1 MSTMTEGSTAPLLRA
16 ENVTVRLRGGPPI
29 VKGVDLE
36 LARGEILG
44 IVGESGSGK
53 TTLAR
58 SLLGHCATGLDISD
72 GSLLIDGTARP
83 MDESLRSLRGRT
95 ISYVPQDPGR
105 ALNPALTIQESI
117 QDVIKTHTGTAA
129 SDADMAEHFERVGLP
144 STEQFRRRLPHQLSG
159 GQQQRVC
166 IAIALACKPPVVVL
180 DEPTTGL
187 DVVTQARI
195 LAELGRLR
203 MELGVSMIYVTHD
216 LAVVAQIADR
226 VAVMYDG
233 RVVEQGPVH
242 EVLTRPRHPYTLGL
256 LASTPDH
263 LLPRTLQSMPG
274 IAPGVGAD
282 SDGCSFV
289 SRCPV
294 STGECS
300 EHRPPMVETGSAHST
315 RCFEWKRTDTAEF
328 VPFVPPSA
336 RAATVPVLTVSDL
349 SITYGSGTRAV
360 TVATNIGFT
369 LNHGSCVALVGESGS
384 GKTSIARAVSGL
396 IAPTSG
402 SVSLGEETLPPLARA
417 RSTEQRRKVQ
427 LVFQNPADALN
438 PRRTVFDQIGRPARL
453 LRRVSRSDIDNEVER
468 LLDSVRLPRRVKNR
482 YPAELSGGERQRV
495 AIARALAAGPEV
507 LVCDEI
513 TSALDVSV
521 QAAVLDLMSELRST
535 GTSLLFITHDLGVVS
550 TIADQVLVLD
560 KGIVCEHGPVSTVL
574 SNPQSPYTKTLLGS
588 APSVSQQLST
598 GSGACK
604 SAPLAL

>member
-83 MDESLRSLRGRT
+83 MDESLRFLRGRT

-117 QDVIKTHTGTAA
+117 QDVIKAHTGAAA
-129 SDADMAEHFERVGLP
+129 SDGDMAEHFDRVGLP

-274 IAPGVGAD
+274 IAPGVEAD

-328 VPFVPPSA
+328 VPFVPPPA

-349 SITYGSGTRAV
+349 SITYGSGARAV
-360 TVATNIGFT
+360 TVATNIEFT

-417 RSTEQRRKVQ
+417 RTTEQRRKVQ

-453 LRRVSRSDIDNEVER
+453 LRRVSRSGIDNEVER

-588 APSVSQQLST
+588 APSVSQQLPT
-598 GSGACK
+598 GSGAFK